1 MTILLLSS
9 LVLVFSAL
17 LSTPQK
23 ESSTTFKLPA
33 PKLDG
38 DISVEKAISLRRSI
52 RSYKKEALSI
62 EEVSQILWAAQGIT
76 NQQGYRTAPS
86 AGALFPLELYIAVG
100 NVKNLS
106 PGIYKYNPQKH
117 ELMLTKL
124 GDKRNEIADTAG
136 GQDRVRNGAVVLI
149 FSAVYER
156 TKPRY
161 GTRTERYVHMEIG
174 HAAQNVYLQVT
185 ALNLATVS
193 VGAFVDNQLKKV
205 SGLERNEIPLL
216 LMPVGKK

>member
-1 MTILLLSS
+1 M
-9 LVLVFSAL
+9 
-17 LSTPQK
+17 
-23 ESSTTFKLPA
+23 
-33 PKLDG
+33 
-38 DISVEKAISLRRSI
+38 
-52 RSYKKEALSI
+52 
-62 EEVSQILWAAQGIT
+62 
-76 NQQGYRTAPS
+76 
-86 AGALFPLELYIAVG
+86 
-100 NVKNLS
+100 KNLS